1 MVELFGKLAQVCGVG
16 LGFGAGGEGEAG
28 GGEDVGDELVCVLG
42 VGVVC
47 RVEEGEGDFDGA
59 GVYEEGF

>member
-1 MVELFGKLAQVCGVG
+1 MG

-28 GGEDVGDELVCVLG
+28 AGEDVGDELVCVLG

-59 GVYEEGF
+59 GVDEEGF